1 MQAVS
6 LKEFGMGGPNW
17 AEMDPELPPKSRA
30 CGHIIIQSSCGAV
43 DSLR

>member
-17 AEMDPELPPKSRA
+17 AEMGPELPPKCRA
-30 CGHIIIQSSCGAV
+30 RGHIIIHSHPAAQ
-43 DSLR
+43 LTH